1 MSYLLLPFR
10 WIKHLLDKLISAQN
24 REWLHTVIF
33 KSDTKPGRLFDKI
46 LFIIILFSVI
56 DVILE
61 SVTHVHTNYWWL
73 CNILEWVFTF
83 IFTIEYIL
91 RLYASKQPIKYA
103 TSFFGVVDLL
113 AILPAFISFI
123 FGGAQNLMVIRALRL
138 IRIFRIFKMR
148 HFVKEGEVILSA
160 LKASRSKIYV
170 FVSFVIIMA
179 LIIGTVLYIVEGE
192 TNPQFSNIPKGI
204 YWAIV
209 TLTTVGYGDVVPI
222 TSMGQFLSTIVMI
235 LGYGVIAVPTG
246 IVTAEISGR
255 IFNHTS
261 FMVKECPICN
271 EDQHHPKAK
280 VCHQCGNNL
289 AEEKI

>member
-1 MSYLLLPFR
+1 MHPILLPFR
-10 WIKHLLDKLISAQN
+10 WIKSQLDKLISA
-24 REWLHTVIF
+24 RHRDWLHTVIF
-33 KSDTKPGRLFDKI
+33 KSNTKLGRRFDRV
-46 LFIIILFSVI
+46 LLVIILLSVA

-61 SVTHVHTNYWWL
+61 SVVEFHTAYWW
-73 CNILEWVFTF
+73 IFTSLEW
-83 IFTIEYIL
+83 IFTIVFMVEYML
-91 RLYASKQPIKYA
+91 RLYASKAPIKYA
-103 TSFFGVVDLL
+103 TSFFGIVDLL
-113 AILPAFISFI
+113 AILPAFVSFV
-123 FGGAQNLMVIRALRL
+123 FGGVQNLIIIRSLRL

-148 HFVKEGEVILSA
+148 HFVKEGEIIVSA

-179 LIIGTVLYIVEGE
+179 LIIGTLLYIVEGE
-192 TNPQFSNIPKGI
+192 KNPQLNNIPKGI

-222 TSMGQFLSTIVMI
+222 TGLGQFLSTIVMI

-261 FMVKECPICN
+261 FMVINCSSCG

-280 VCHQCGNNL
+280 VCHQCGTN
-289 AEEKI
+289 IRD

>member
-1 MSYLLLPFR
+1 MSTIFHPFK
-10 WIKHLLDKLISAQN
+10 WIKKQLDKVISSSR

-33 KSDTKPGRLFDKI
+33 KTDTKVGRLFDRV
-46 LFIIILFSVI
+46 LLVIIFLSVA

-61 SVTHVHTNYWWL
+61 SVVELHTTYWW
-73 CNILEWVFTF
+73 IFTVLEWVFTIVF
-83 IFTIEYIL
+83 MVEYLL
-91 RLYASKQPIKYA
+91 RLYASKAPIKYA
-103 TSFFGVVDLL
+103 TSFFGIVDLL

-123 FGGAQNLMVIRALRL
+123 FGGAQNLIIIRALRL

-179 LIIGTVLYIVEGE
+179 LIIGTLLYIVEGE
-192 TNPQFSNIPKGI
+192 KNPQLNNIPKGI

-222 TSMGQFLSTIVMI
+222 TALGQFLSTIVMI

-261 FMVKECPICN
+261 FMIQNCSSCG

-280 VCHQCGNNL
+280 VCHQCGG
-289 AEEKI
+289 EV